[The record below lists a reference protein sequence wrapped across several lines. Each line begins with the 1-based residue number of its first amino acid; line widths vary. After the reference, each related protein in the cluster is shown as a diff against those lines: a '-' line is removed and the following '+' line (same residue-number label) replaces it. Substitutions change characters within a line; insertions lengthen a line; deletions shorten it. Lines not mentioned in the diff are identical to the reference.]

1 MVKTERSHSDTTV
14 SRKTRKLT
22 QIEKE
27 NLKAGNGERVKS
39 LLTAFSTMKRQR
51 KFIPPRIFQVSRD
64 DISSGLPGNGYL
76 ISELIVAGYQ
86 KFMENDFWG
95 LANAAV
101 EVKNLM
107 EHHGNSGLDISGHSR
122 GSMTIGN
129 AMESLLRDGN
139 GQESLGDTLVRF
151 FGPAYSAE
159 KAAGMLYELSGGKQ
173 DTVYLQNHKDDLV
186 GVLGG
191 NPATYG
197 TVPDNSCKIK
207 EWINILKDSPT
218 VHSCYG
224 AASQGCNDSY
234 GEAKTV
240 GVKR

>member
-1 MVKTERSHSDTTV
+1 
-14 SRKTRKLT
+14 
-22 QIEKE
+22 
-27 NLKAGNGERVKS
+27 
-39 LLTAFSTMKRQR
+39 MKRQR